1 MLGVMAF
8 CYRKEIR
15 VRITEDT
22 RSSHPNR
29 ERAPLFDVA
38 VGIPKDVVC
47 NIVFQAKEYQLR
59 SLVAE
64 PKARRIREAG
74 QSAFGIENARA
85 EPPLL
90 IDLLKEATVVV
101 IEFSARKRE
110 CCLHQRQHTKAANVR
125 NGSEADVRCIH
136 AIIFVSVAEH
146 ANAARNFRGRG
157 RLYDVIIVGTGY
169 AGLSAA
175 LPLAGA
181 RRRVLLLDDGRPR
194 NRFAHSSHGIIGH
207 DGADPAAI
215 RTAALQQLSVYP
227 TVERHEGTAVEAR
240 RGDGGFTLRLE
251 DGREVSGRRLILAS
265 GVADRLPEIG
275 GAEERWGITVLHC
288 PYCHGW
294 EVRDRP
300 LGVLATSAGS
310 ANFAA
315 LLPDWGPTTYFTQ
328 GKFDPDPEQASL
340 LELRGVTVEPTP
352 IETLLGSPP
361 ALAGV
366 RLADGR
372 ELPLE
377 AMFAPSRW
385 SFASPLAG
393 QLGCAIEEAPN
404 GPYVLVDENRETSV
418 PGVYAAG
425 DMARAVHH
433 AAFAAADGAAAGTSA
448 HRSLAW
454 ER

>member
-1 MLGVMAF
+1 
-8 CYRKEIR
+8 
-15 VRITEDT
+15 
-22 RSSHPNR
+22 
-29 ERAPLFDVA
+29 
-38 VGIPKDVVC
+38 
-47 NIVFQAKEYQLR
+47 
-59 SLVAE
+59 
-64 PKARRIREAG
+64 
-74 QSAFGIENARA
+74 
-85 EPPLL
+85 
-90 IDLLKEATVVV
+90 
-101 IEFSARKRE
+101 
-110 CCLHQRQHTKAANVR
+110 
-125 NGSEADVRCIH
+125 
-136 AIIFVSVAEH
+136 
-146 ANAARNFRGRG
+146 
-157 RLYDVIIVGTGY
+157 
-169 AGLSAA
+169 
-175 LPLAGA
+175 
-181 RRRVLLLDDGRPR
+181 LLLDDGRPR

-240 RGDGGFTLRLE
+240 RGDGDFTLRLE
-251 DGREVSGRRLILAS
+251 DGSEVSGRRLILAS
-265 GVADRLPEIG
+265 GVADRLPEID

-328 GKFDPDPEQASL
+328 GEFDPDPEQASL

-352 IETLLGSPP
+352 IEKLLGSPP

-393 QLGCAIEEAPN
+393 SSAARSRRRPTALTCSWTKIGKRAFRASTPPATWHGQCTTPPLRRLTELPLEPRRTVRWLGSDEKWRCASSMPTW
-404 GPYVLVDENRETSV
+404 RCQ
-418 PGVYAAG
+418 
-425 DMARAVHH
+425 
-433 AAFAAADGAAAGTSA
+433 TSA
-448 HRSLAW
+448 MGGKRTLAMP
-454 ER
+454 